1 VETRYD
7 ELIERLRVAAQPDR
21 PQPAAMASYLDTVRL
36 AAYRVT
42 DADIDGLRADGF
54 SEDAIFEHTVSTA
67 VAAGLVRLDAGLRAL
82 E

>member
-1 VETRYD
+1 
-7 ELIERLRVAAQPDR
+7 
-21 PQPAAMASYLDTVRL
+21 
-36 AAYRVT
+36 VT